1 MEQNFELENPLETLY
16 HTRYLKLQALR
27 TASLPEQVIGLGQRL
42 RKPQRREAFNAP
54 SGGFRISLGSKGA
67 MGGPCRWSVLN
78 LKQCFKFKTIIII
91 VIKIFVTRKQEALM
105 VEMPASFSYMLL
117 PAVLSSMFLLAYCI
131 WRFFILFPTPF

>member
-54 SGGFRISLGSKGA
+54 SGGFRISSGSKGA
-67 MGGPCRWSVLN
+67 LVGVAVSSLLHGN
-78 LKQCFKFKTIIII
+78 
-91 VIKIFVTRKQEALM
+91 RKL
-105 VEMPASFSYMLL
+105 
-117 PAVLSSMFLLAYCI
+117 
-131 WRFFILFPTPF
+131 